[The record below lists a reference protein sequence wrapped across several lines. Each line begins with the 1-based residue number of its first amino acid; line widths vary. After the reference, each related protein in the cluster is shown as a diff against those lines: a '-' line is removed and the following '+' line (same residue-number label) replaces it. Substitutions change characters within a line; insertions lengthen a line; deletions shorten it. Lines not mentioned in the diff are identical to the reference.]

1 VCGVLQVEEGRV
13 RKEEQ
18 ELKQS
23 ELAFDTFLQ
32 AQITLTNIARI
43 GLLRVHNLA
52 RFCWPFTAEVKLKS
66 SKIMFSVG
74 ILGVGG
80 VPGGAG

>member
-1 VCGVLQVEEGRV
+1 LGVVQVEEGRV

-32 AQITLTNIARI
+32 AKITLTNIARI
-43 GLLRVHNLA
+43 GCSEH
-52 RFCWPFTAEVKLKS
+52 
-66 SKIMFSVG
+66 I
-74 ILGVGG
+74 ILHDFFGHL
-80 VPGGAG
+80 PQR

>member
-32 AQITLTNIARI
+32 AKITLTNIARI
-43 GLLRVHNLA
+43 GLLRVHNLT
-52 RFCWPFTAEVKLKS
+52 RFFGAIYPRGKVK
-66 SKIMFSVG
+66 IV
-74 ILGVGG
+74 
-80 VPGGAG
+80 